1 MTARGAGGSSPDP
14 EPELAEL
21 PVSGEFSLPAAAGF
35 GFGPTEGRAPE
46 FDGAMRLAFPI
57 DGGRGYAGA
66 VLRQAEL
73 HGPVSVELELSGGGD
88 RDGALAQVAR
98 IVSLDHDGAAF
109 LALRKADPVLGALQA
124 AHPGQRPVLFH
135 SPYEGAAWAIISAR
149 RPAAQG
155 ARIRLALGEA
165 LGRTFELDGR
175 TLQAFPQPDRLLE
188 LTDFP
193 GLNSEKLARLRGVA
207 QAALRGDLDVSRLR
221 ELGPERTYEEVQKLK
236 GLGPFYAGLVTL
248 RASGFADAL
257 LQAPEPKGAHPC
269 RALLRPAGRA
279 TEPRVVHRASRA
291 LAPVPHLGHGADPAR
306 RGPRDHAALASAQ
319 APTVACSRSACS
331 ASARL

>member
-1 MTARGAGGSSPDP
+1 MTGRGGKGSPPDP
-14 EPELAEL
+14 ELERAEL

-57 DGGRGYAGA
+57 DGGRGYGGV

-73 HGPVSVELELSGGGD
+73 HGPVTVDLELAGPGD
-88 RDGALAQVAR
+88 RDAALAQVAR

-109 LALRKADPVLGALQA
+109 LALGKADPVLGALQA

-155 ARIRLALGEA
+155 AQIRFALGEA
-165 LGRTFELDGR
+165 LGHTFELDGR
-175 TLQAFPQPDRLLE
+175 ILQAFPQPDRLLDM
-188 LTDFP
+188 TAFP
-193 GLNSEKLARLRGVA
+193 GLNPEKLARLRGVA
-207 QAALRGDLDVSRLR
+207 QAALDGELDVSRLR
-221 ELGPERTYEEVQKLK
+221 QLGPERTYEEVQKLK

-257 LQAPEPKGAHPC
+257 LQAPEPKVLTHAARFYG
-269 RALLRPAGRA
+269 LQD
-279 TEPRVVHRASRA
+279 EPPSLEWFTA
-291 LAPVPHLGHGADPAR
+291 LAERWRPFRTWATVLIRLAGD
-306 RGPRDHAALASAQ
+306 RGIAA
-319 APTVACSRSACS
+319 P
-331 ASARL
+331 